1 MATKKQYE
9 YYGESP
15 TAYKL
20 EDDHKSTPAV
30 SNKPFTTPT
39 NFASSYAVNNYGLPN
54 YMLDIT
60 LNDPVP
66 SMSSKPYTSF
76 QARPTTNLP
85 NTPFTPG
92 TEEPENTGGGG
103 GVGAYAPAETPVYN
117 GTYTDTINRLIN
129 GLIDNNGQYDLPE
142 WNEKAPTYNSQYMQG
157 INDMTNQILNRGAF
171 DYDYSKDPMY
181 QQMEQS
187 YTRNGQRAMQDTL
200 GQMAA
205 RTGGMASSYAGSAA
219 QQSYN
224 NFMQGLADRIPEL
237 RQIAYNMYKDEG
249 DNLRNNLGMLQN
261 LENMDYS
268 RYKDD
273 YGQYMDRYG
282 MYGDD
287 WNRQFETQTQ
297 KNNDDYKLL
306 NLLQGLDSDEYNR
319 WLTQLGLKK

>member
-1 MATKKQYE
+1 MATKKEYE

-15 TAYKL
+15 TAYRL
-20 EDDHKSTPAV
+20 EDDQKSTPAV
-30 SNKPFTTPT
+30 SNKPFTTPSNYT
-39 NFASSYAVNNYGLPN
+39 STYAVNNYGLPN
-54 YMLDIT
+54 YMIDIT
-60 LNDPVP
+60 QNDPAP
-66 SMSSKPYTSF
+66 SIASKPYTTF
-76 QARPTTNLP
+76 QARPASNLP
-85 NTPFTPG
+85 TTPANPV
-92 TEEPENTGGGG
+92 TEEPKHTGGGG
-103 GVGAYAPAETPVYN
+103 GGGIYAPEETPVYN
-117 GTYTDTINRLIN
+117 GTYTDTINGLIN
-129 GLIDNNGQYDLPE
+129 GLINGNGQYNLPE
-142 WNEKAPTYNSQYMQG
+142 WNEKAPTYTSQYMPG
-157 INDMTNQILNRGAF
+157 INSLANQILNRGAF
-171 DYDYSKDPMY
+171 EYDYSKDPMY

-205 RTGGMASSYAGSAA
+205 RTGGLASSYAGSAA

-224 NFMQGLADRIPEL
+224 NFMQGLADKIPEL

-282 MYGDD
+282 MYSDN